1 MFEGKPTN
9 PIPQHGPL
17 GEITGSTTGD
27 QEVAHIALGVNGLAD
42 FALFAPLITRSRFV
56 SVLFSGANVA
66 GLFLGYGWCNAVLD
80 CRAEENVI
88 GFFFTTAA
96 NNINGTAVLC
106 ALHFRL
112 PKLKLKRSCCC
123 AVIDNILE
131 GNHGI
136 GIYITDGYQAR
147 IEGNVIEGNEG
158 PGIVASSMNALT
170 ITGNYFVRLSARPP
184 CA

>member
-66 GLFLGYGWCNAVLD
+66 GLFLAYGWCNAVLR

-106 ALHFRL
+106 TPLSSSSEVSNA
-112 PKLKLKRSCCC
+112 
-123 AVIDNILE
+123 AVAVQSSTTSLRA
-131 GNHGI
+131 
-136 GIYITDGYQAR
+136 IT
-147 IEGNVIEGNEG
+147 E
-158 PGIVASSMNALT
+158 
-170 ITGNYFVRLSARPP
+170 
-184 CA
+184 